1 MKKYIFL
8 FLALFVMAS
17 CSLNEQPKD
26 AIDVKD
32 AVNSVASAGYMTN
45 NLYLKIEGL
54 TSGSAIYESELMA
67 DSFNATV
74 DFGNRGGTYYRWL
87 WTADDSF
94 MESYWG
100 ACYTA
105 TQQANLILAGIAGL
119 DTKNLKDADFA
130 ELKNDQ
136 GVCYFT
142 KAYTAYLLALK
153 YCKTYNSSTAS
164 SDMGVMLV
172 DDYNL
177 TPSDWSTYPGRSTLK
192 ETYDY
197 ITSNLSKAATCFAG
211 VKGAVA
217 STVLTKECI
226 TAMQARVALSM
237 GNYDDAAAKA
247 GSLCD
252 SGTYPLVAADA
263 TYSLYGNI
271 VRMWKNDSGTE
282 CIMQMYADYTEKS
295 LPSSNDPGY
304 LGDNLVSTALQYSPD
319 YFPSKYAIYQMVASQ
334 DDYRGAAWFNNFHT
348 YDITFTTTSGPMY
361 LFNKFAGNPALQ
373 AKAEKLVASDH
384 INKIKLFRI
393 AEQYLIAAEANLLS
407 GATGSTA
414 KAQKYLD
421 DLLSTR
427 YIGYT
432 NTTST
437 GSALLSKIRLERYKE
452 LMGEGFR
459 FDDLKRFG
467 AGMTRYACYSFAKNM
482 VYLPGDASTDVMV
495 QSSDNFRWLWPI
507 PKAEID
513 ANPQISK
520 QQNPGY

>member
-26 AIDVKD
+26 AIDVNG

-74 DFGNRGGTYYRWL
+74 DFGNRGLTYYSWL
-87 WTADDSF
+87 WTSDDSF

-119 DTKNLKDADFA
+119 DTKNLTEANLA

-142 KAYTAYLLALK
+142 KAYAAYLLALK
-153 YCKTYNSSTAS
+153 YCKVYSSTAS

-172 DDYNL
+172 DNYNL
-177 TPSDWSTYPGRSTLK
+177 SPSDWSTYPGRSTLQ

-197 ITSNLSKAATCFAG
+197 ITSNLSKAATCLAS

-217 STVLTKECI
+217 STVLTKDCI

-237 GNYDDAAAKA
+237 GNYTEAATKA

-252 SGTYPLVAADA
+252 SGTYPLVAKDSNY
-263 TYSLYGNI
+263 TLYGNT

-282 CIMQMYADYTEKS
+282 CIMQMYADYSAKS

-304 LGDNLVSTALQYSPD
+304 LGDNLVSGALQYSPD
-319 YFPSKYAIYQMVASQ
+319 YFPSRYAISQMVAAG
-334 DDYRGAAWFNNFHT
+334 DDYRGAAWFNNFKT
-348 YDITFTTTSGPMY
+348 YNVLFTTTSGPMY
-361 LFNKFAGNPALQ
+361 LFNKFAGNPDLQ
-373 AKAEKLVASDH
+373 AAATKLVASDH
-384 INKIKLFRI
+384 INKVKLFRI

-414 KAQKYLD
+414 KAQNYLNT
-421 DLLSTR
+421 LLATR
-427 YIGYT
+427 YVGYT
-432 NTTST
+432 NLTST
-437 GSALLSKIRLERYKE
+437 GSALLSRIRLERYKE

-482 VYLPGDASTDVMV
+482 VYLPGDTGTDVMV
-495 QSSDNFRWLWPI
+495 QSADNFRWLWPI

>member
-1 MKKYIFL
+1 
-8 FLALFVMAS
+8 MAS

-26 AIDVKD
+26 AIDVNG
-32 AVNSVASAGYMTN
+32 VINSVSAAGYMTN
-45 NLYLKIEGL
+45 NLYIKIDSL

-74 DFGNRGGTYYRWL
+74 GFGNRGGQYYRWL

-105 TQQANLILAGIAGL
+105 TQQANLILSGIANMNKSNFT
-119 DTKNLKDADFA
+119 DANLAD
-130 ELKNDQ
+130 LKNDQ

-142 KAYTAYLLALK
+142 KAYAAYLLALK
-153 YCKTYNSSTAS
+153 YCKAYNSSTAS

-177 TPSDWSTYPGRSTLK
+177 TPSNWSTYPGRSTLK

-197 ITSNLSKAATCFAG
+197 ITSNLSKAATCLAN

-217 STVLTKECI
+217 STVLTKDCI

-237 GNYDDAAAKA
+237 GNYDEAALKA

-252 SGTYPLVAADA
+252 SGTYPLVAADG

-271 VRMWKNDSGTE
+271 VRMWKNDTGTE
-282 CIMQMYADYTEKS
+282 CIMQMYADYSAKS
-295 LPSSNDPGY
+295 LPPSNDPGY
-304 LGDNLVSTALQYSPD
+304 LGDNLVSGALQYSPD
-319 YFPSKYAIYQMVASQ
+319 YFPSKYAIAQMVAAQS
-334 DDYRGAAWFNNFHT
+334 DYRGAAWFNEFSPYNVK
-348 YDITFTTTSGPMY
+348 YSAASGQMY
-361 LFNKFAGNPALQ
+361 LFDKFCGNPALQ
-373 AKAEKLVASDH
+373 ASSTKLVASDH

-393 AEQYLIAAEANLLS
+393 AEQYLIAAEANILS
-407 GATGSTA
+407 GAAGSTA
-414 KAQKYLD
+414 KAQYYINELMA
-421 DLLSTR
+421 TR
-427 YIGYT
+427 Y
-432 NTTST
+432 NAFQPVTST
-437 GSALLSKIRLERYKE
+437 GSVLLSTIRLERYKE

-467 AGMTRYACYSFAKNM
+467 AGMTRYACYSFAQNM

-495 QSSDNFRWLWPI
+495 QSADNFRWLWPI